1 MNELLSLPHAARRLR
16 VPVQWL
22 RDEALAGR
30 IPVLRIGRRLLFN
43 VDAVRAALLERAK
56 HTLEVSHSNPQ
67 SCAKGTSNEY

>member
-16 VPVQWL
+16 VPAQWL

-30 IPVLRIGRRLLFN
+30 VPVLRIGRRLLFN

-56 HTLEVSHSNPQ
+56 HTLEASHSESQ
-67 SCAKGTSNEY
+67 SCAKGSFDEY